1 MRVTQP
7 LAISTTSIAPSGS
20 MTGPSGKARPE
31 ATSVKRDV
39 MACPLTGSHMGEKG
53 TGEKGTPPFSW
64 LLERKGSVPFFSQK
78 GSVLFFPFFFVAPD
92 LERDRAVAGGQSR
105 RRERVF

>member
-39 MACPLTGSHMGEKG
+39 MACPLTGSHMGERG

-64 LLERKGSVPFFSQK
+64 LLERKGSV
-78 GSVLFFPFFFVAPD
+78 PFFFVAPD